1 MDDSRQPVATTQQP
15 TFATITGDLSPPE
28 GGTRLFKMTLI
39 RAVLVATVIA
49 LAVPATALAAKPVA
63 QFHDRFTESFPD
75 ELCGIAVDVT
85 IVVTDNFFVYAD
97 DSFKDTSSF
106 KATFTNP
113 ETGGSVMI
121 NSAGLVQG
129 MSIIDETAGTITFV
143 TSFLGL
149 PERIQL
155 PHGRVLLRDAGFA
168 TFTTTF
174 DLVTGEL
181 LEENIVL
188 HGPHPD
194 LESEFALLCEL
205 VVPVLT

>member
-1 MDDSRQPVATTQQP
+1 M
-15 TFATITGDLSPPE
+15 SPPE
-28 GGTRLFKMTLI
+28 GGTQLFKMTLI
-39 RAVLVATVIA
+39 RAVLVATVIG

-63 QFHDRFTESFPD
+63 QFHDHFTESFPG
-75 ELCGIAVDVT
+75 ELCGIAVDVQL
-85 IVVTDNFFVYAD
+85 VVTDNFFVYAD
-97 DSFKDTSSF
+97 GSFKDTSSF

-113 ETGGSVMI
+113 VTGGSVMI
-121 NSAGLVQG
+121 NSAGLVRDA
-129 MSIIDETAGTITFV
+129 SIIDETAGTITFV

-155 PHGRVLLRDAGFA
+155 PRGPILLRDAGFA

-181 LEENIVL
+181 LEDSIVL
-188 HGPHPD
+188 HGPHPEA
-194 LESEFALLCEL
+194 ESDFALLCEL